1 MAYLSNLYLKAELVH
16 FQRKNSNIFSVAP
29 LLDCGGAGG
38 GGGGGGVRGGANH
51 FSPLEET
58 LSITLFQSF
67 FNSIAF
73 RKTKTVYNF
82 WLSECNRGNE

>member
-38 GGGGGGVRGGANH
+38 GGGGGGGGKGRGEPF
-51 FSPLEET
+51 FSIRRNSFYNPI
-58 LSITLFQSF
+58 SIFL
-67 FNSIAF
+67 
-73 RKTKTVYNF
+73 
-82 WLSECNRGNE
+82 